1 MYLETERLLIRSIE
15 PEDEKAFIEM
25 ASDGSLDE
33 DIFGGYSGG
42 YQELIH
48 DWVREA
54 MKLDREDNPKKEYL
68 AYTIVEKQ
76 CGIPIGSV
84 GCSYDEQL
92 GQIGMVYFI
101 GADFRRRDYAT
112 EAASAYVQ
120 YFLEHYDGLE
130 LKASVRTT
138 NLASCR
144 VLEKSGFVLRE
155 TKLYKDFYD
164 EEEKFYNFYECQFQ
178 T

>member
-15 PEDEKAFIEM
+15 PEDETAFIEM

-48 DWVREA
+48 DWVKEA
-54 MKLDREDNPKKEYL
+54 MQLDKEDNPKREYL

-92 GQIGMVYFI
+92 GQIGIVYFI
-101 GADFRRRDYAT
+101 GASYRRRGYAA
-112 EAASAYVQ
+112 EAASAYVK
-120 YFLEHYDGLE
+120 YFSARYDGLA
-130 LKASVRTT
+130 LRANVRTT
-138 NLASCR
+138 NLASCK

-164 EEEKFYNFYECQFQ
+164 EEEKLYSFYKCRIQ